1 MRLRLGGQGRR
12 GRGGCG
18 CIEIMPKCVHGENM
32 LMCWMSDDE
41 DFYLWNDTQMKK
53 IYYLRGH
60 SALSTYA

>member
-1 MRLRLGGQGRR
+1 
-12 GRGGCG
+12 
-18 CIEIMPKCVHGENM
+18 MPKCVHGENM